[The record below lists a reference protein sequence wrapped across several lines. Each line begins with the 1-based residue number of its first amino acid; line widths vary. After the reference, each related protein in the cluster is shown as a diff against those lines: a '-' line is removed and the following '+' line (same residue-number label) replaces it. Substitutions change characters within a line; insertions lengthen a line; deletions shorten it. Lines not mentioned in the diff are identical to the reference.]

1 MAGLAESSGMPIT
14 FNCPCGKILSS
25 RESDA
30 GLKAICPSCGR
41 RVIVPGQIQTEPDSK
56 EQLRKAVLSVDSWMQ
71 GHQRG
76 IWKVSIIVAMTF
88 LVGLV
93 GYQFWL
99 RSKRH
104 ENAERNLTRFTPPVE
119 VKLDPNA
126 DPELWHT
133 SFDSF
138 AVALKDSMERNEL
151 LEPKYSGQMVDW
163 VVTFDDLLQ
172 GNSVYFREAE
182 PLRHSDHGIL
192 VWATV
197 LPSQVE
203 NAEKLVPGQRFRL
216 TGKIGPVL
224 RGRSAEY
231 PLGNITVRPLECSI
245 KFLEPETGKET
256 PLAVEKPAAETPRP
270 AETPSAK
277 ASPSIESTR
286 PPSPAPV
293 AEKLK

>member
-1 MAGLAESSGMPIT
+1 MPIT

-41 RVIVPGQIQTEPDSK
+41 RVIVPGQIKTEPDST
-56 EQLRKAVLSVDSWMQ
+56 EQLRKAVLNVDSWMQ
-71 GHQRG
+71 SHQRG
-76 IWKVSIIVAMTF
+76 IWKVSIIVAVLF

-104 ENAERNLTRFTPPVE
+104 ENVERNLTRFTPPVE
-119 VKLDPNA
+119 IKLDPNA
-126 DPELWHT
+126 DPELWRT

-138 AVALKDSMERNEL
+138 AVALKDSMQRNEL

-245 KFLEPETGKET
+245 EFLEPQAEKKT
-256 PLAVEKPAAETPRP
+256 PPRAETTTTESFPP
-270 AETPSAK
+270 AETLPAE
-277 ASPSIESTR
+277 ASPAEDST
-286 PPSPAPV
+286 PQPQPTPKADKPN
-293 AEKLK
+293 